1 MIITWERKILRRIF
15 RPKKEDGTLK
25 IRTNKELTELYNN
38 PDIVAKIR
46 SRRIAWLEH
55 LIRMDQGQVVK

>member
-15 RPKKEDGTLK
+15 RPKKKDGIWK

-46 SRRIAWLEH
+46 SRRIA
-55 LIRMDQGQVVK
+55 